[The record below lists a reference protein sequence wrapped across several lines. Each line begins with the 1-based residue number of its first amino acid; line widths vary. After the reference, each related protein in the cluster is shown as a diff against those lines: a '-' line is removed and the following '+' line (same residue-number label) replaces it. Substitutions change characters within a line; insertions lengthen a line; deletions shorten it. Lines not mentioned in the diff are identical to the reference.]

1 MSWNEIQFMLNQGI
15 LQYSWASKRF
25 VYIFSPFI
33 RSKWIRGAFYL
44 TTDKGLFITR
54 RQYLSFRKGWLLI
67 CYLLSVGTYLWCMMF
82 LNRLEAF
89 LCRNNFFSST
99 IQNLHALILS
109 FVCTKK
115 KPSEFEK
122 EIINRLSSI
131 GAQMKNL
138 SPMYT
143 IECYCENDCAKYN
156 VQREFYFSSV
166 QIEILFLWNICSIKF
181 YRYWERICTCM
192 E

>member
-89 LCRNNFFSST
+89 LCRNNFFPLQSK
-99 IQNLHALILS
+99 IFMLWYY
-109 FVCTKK
+109 
-115 KPSEFEK
+115 
-122 EIINRLSSI
+122 LSSVL
-131 GAQMKNL
+131 KKSL
-138 SPMYT
+138 PSLRKKLLTDYHP
-143 IECYCENDCAKYN
+143 
-156 VQREFYFSSV
+156 
-166 QIEILFLWNICSIKF
+166 
-181 YRYWERICTCM
+181 
-192 E
+192 